1 MIRAPKMPRQTRP
14 PSALRRRTSP
24 SDVLD
29 CVPLAR
35 ALSKLG
41 AASRAE
47 AHRAIADGR
56 VRVNGRVERH
66 ADHLVSP
73 ERDRIDLDG
82 IRARRPTWRA
92 LLLHKPRG
100 VITTRRDPQGR
111 RTVFD
116 LFPAG
121 APSLVAVG
129 RLDLATTGLLVLT
142 TDTRLADW
150 LTDPAHGVERTY
162 VVTVRGELDTAAAA
176 RLCDGL
182 VHRGEPL
189 RAARVDVRKASRR
202 ESHATVVLTEGRN
215 REVRRLFEALGHEVT
230 ALARVQFGGLALG
243 RLAPGAWR
251 EITREE
257 MRAAFPSAPLPR

>member
-1 MIRAPKMPRQTRP
+1 MNRAPKMPRQTRS
-14 PSALRRRTSP
+14 PSALRHGPIRP
-24 SDVLD
+24 DVLD
-29 CVPLAR
+29 RVPLAR

-47 AHRAIADGR
+47 ARRAIADGR

-66 ADHLVSP
+66 ADHMVRP

-82 IRARRPTWRA
+82 IRARQPAWRT

-116 LFPAG
+116 LVPAD
-121 APSLVAVG
+121 ARSLVAVG
-129 RLDLATTGLLVLT
+129 RLDLATTGLLLLT
-142 TDTRLADW
+142 TDTKLADW
-150 LTDPAHGVERTY
+150 LTDPEHGVERTY

-182 VHRGEPL
+182 VHRGERL
-189 RAARVDVRKASRR
+189 RAARVD
-202 ESHATVVLTEGRN
+202 
-215 REVRRLFEALGHEVT
+215 
-230 ALARVQFGGLALG
+230 
-243 RLAPGAWR
+243 
-251 EITREE
+251 
-257 MRAAFPSAPLPR
+257 